1 MLRQIW
7 ALSWKEL
14 RLWFQKV
21 DQWMV
26 LFVAPILFIVILG
39 ASFGGEGTI
48 TVPVYAV
55 NEDAGDRG
63 QEVIDALLDSTHLE
77 VEVLESRAEA
87 DRLVGAGKR
96 MAAIVVPAGFGDALL
111 TDAGGRLEL
120 IVDPAKDEQSKIVNG
135 LTQAS
140 LLRFIVDAEISRGLR
155 SAVDGVLSDTQSEDA
170 SDENRGLLMDFLEAG
185 LHGVLSKKVL
195 EAIDDP
201 LIKVERE
208 AAVGEPPS
216 ATPTAMIY
224 LVPGFAL
231 MFVFFLVKDLATKV
245 VEEREIGTL
254 PRLLMAP
261 VSRAAILIG
270 KALPFFL
277 LAVVQ
282 LLASFVIASAVF
294 DFPLVQPLAM
304 FLVSVCTAA
313 SVAGLGIMLAA
324 LSKTEGQ
331 AGGLTIVIVLVLGVV
346 GGVMGPTASVPGL
359 RNLTPHYW
367 ALQGFTD
374 VMARGVGMASVWLP
388 CVVLLGI
395 AAVTLAIGV
404 ARFRFE

>member
-39 ASFGGEGTI
+39 ASFGGESTI

-55 NEDAGDRG
+55 NEDAGERG
-63 QEVIDALLDSTHLE
+63 EEVMDALLDSSHLE
-77 VEVLESRAEA
+77 VELLESRAEA

-96 MAAIVVPAGFGDALL
+96 MAAIVVPAGFSDALL

-155 SAVDGVLSDTQSEDA
+155 SAVDNVLSDTQSEDA
-170 SDENRGLLMDFLEAG
+170 GDGNRGLLMDFLEAG
-185 LHGVLSKKVL
+185 LRGVLSKKVL
-195 EAIDDP
+195 EAIEDP
-201 LIKVERE
+201 LIKVRRE
-208 AAVGEPPS
+208 AAVGKPPS
-216 ATPTAMIY
+216 ATPTPMVY

-245 VEEREIGTL
+245 VEERETGTL

-282 LLASFVIASAVF
+282 LVASFIIASAVF
-294 DFPLVQPLAM
+294 DYPLAQPLAM
-304 FLVSVCTAA
+304 LLVAVCTAA

-346 GGVMGPTASVPGL
+346 GGVMGPAASVPGL

-374 VMARGVGMASVWLP
+374 VMARGVGVASVWLP
-388 CVVLLGI
+388 CVILLGI